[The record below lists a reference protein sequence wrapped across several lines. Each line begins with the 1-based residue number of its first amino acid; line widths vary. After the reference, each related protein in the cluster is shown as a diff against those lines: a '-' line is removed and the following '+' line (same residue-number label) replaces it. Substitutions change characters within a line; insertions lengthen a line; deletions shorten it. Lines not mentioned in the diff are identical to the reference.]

1 MEVGA
6 MMLFLSAFGLG
17 FAFFAAPGA
26 VTAQLLRRGLD
37 QGFLSALFLQLGAL
51 IGVTLWAVIAFI
63 GAAFLAQDVL
73 ARLILGIVGILLLLW
88 LAWQALSAAYH
99 RKIGE
104 AKASSTRGDFAL
116 GAAISLANPLP
127 IAFWLSIGSTV
138 IATGGKASS
147 DPQNLVVFLA
157 GFLCSALLWCFF
169 MAGLIAWGRRF
180 VTPLFFRLVNLI
192 CGLALGFFALKL
204 LWSTLLLLKG

>member
-1 MEVGA
+1 MV
-6 MMLFLSAFGLG
+6 LFLSACGLG
-17 FAFFAAPGA
+17 FAFFAVPGA
-26 VTAQLLRRGLD
+26 VTAQLLRRGLE

-63 GAAFLAQDVL
+63 GAAFLAQNAL
-73 ARLILGIVGILLLLW
+73 ARLILGTVGILLLL
-88 LAWQALSAAYH
+88 LLMWQALRAAY
-99 RKIGE
+99 RGKGEE
-104 AKASSTRGDFAL
+104 AKSSSVRGDFAL

-127 IAFWLSIGSTV
+127 LAFWLGIGSTV
-138 IATGGKASS
+138 IATSGKASP
-147 DPQNLVVFLA
+147 DPQDLVVFLA

>member
-1 MEVGA
+1 MV
-6 MMLFLSAFGLG
+6 LFLSACGLG
-17 FAFFAAPGA
+17 FAFFAVPGA
-26 VTAQLLRRGLD
+26 VTAQLLRRGLE

-63 GAAFLAQDVL
+63 GAAFLAQNAL
-73 ARLILGIVGILLLLW
+73 ARLILGTVGILLLLLLMW
-88 LAWQALSAAYH
+88 G
-99 RKIGE
+99 KGEE
-104 AKASSTRGDFAL
+104 AKSSSVRGDFAL

-127 IAFWLSIGSTV
+127 LAFWLGIGSTV
-138 IATGGKASS
+138 IATSGKAFP
-147 DPQNLVVFLA
+147 DPQDLVVFLA

-204 LWSTLLLLKG
+204 LWSTLLSLIAERLNVFAA